1 MEMRNR
7 VNIIFLVWFALAMI
21 SVTGC
26 MVGPKFTAPALDT
39 PDQFRYD
46 QIKGDSTIST
56 QWFDLLNDPTL
67 SELVKTALKN
77 NKNLLMAASRIEQS
91 RAYLGFTKADM
102 LPSIGY
108 TGQADFSNFNQNT
121 GKMESFEMYTAGAS
135 LSWEIDFWGKF
146 RRANEAARAELIAS
160 EFAQEWIKLNLM
172 ADVAINYFSLVDF
185 DRRLAISERTLESR
199 NESMDIVYQRFE
211 KGIAPELDYNQAQIQ
226 QAIAAQAVPFF
237 KRQVAI
243 TENSL
248 AILLGQNPGPIVR
261 SDMGVGHIVE
271 IDVPVGLPSDIL
283 LRRPDVQEAI
293 QQLKAQNARIGVAQ
307 AMRFPSISLTGM
319 FGAVSNDLSTMGAEG
334 GIYQL
339 TGGLL
344 GPVFHF
350 GKNKRRVEM
359 EREKTNQVRLNYE
372 QTVLVTFQE
381 VENALISVD
390 TYNKEYEAIF
400 NQRKAAENAAK
411 LSAQRYD
418 GGVTSYLEVLDSE
431 RTLFQS
437 ELTASEVNKQKLEA
451 YIRLYKAL
459 GGGWR
464 IPTDLIEE

>member
-1 MEMRNR
+1 MRNKTKF
-7 VNIIFLVWFALAMI
+7 IFLVWFAVAMI
-21 SVTGC
+21 SITGC
-26 MVGPKFTAPALDT
+26 MVGPKFTAPKTDA
-39 PDQFRYD
+39 PDKFRYD
-46 QIKGDSTIST
+46 QTPGDSTIST

-67 SELVKTALKN
+67 SELIKTAIEN
-77 NKNLLMAASRIEQS
+77 NKNVLMAASRIEQS

-108 TGQADFSNFNQNT
+108 TGQADFSNFNSNT
-121 GKMESFEMYTAGAS
+121 ATRSDFEMYTAGAS

-160 EFAQEWIKLNLM
+160 EFAQRWIILNLM
-172 ADVAINYFSLVDF
+172 ADVATNYLALVDF

-199 NESMDIVYQRFE
+199 NESMNIVFQRFE

-226 QAIAAQAVPFF
+226 QSIAAQAVPFF

-243 TENSL
+243 AENSL
-248 AILLGQNPGPIVR
+248 SILLGQNPGPVVR
-261 SDMGVGHIVE
+261 KDLGVGHIVE
-271 IDVPVGLPSDIL
+271 MEVPVGLPSGIL
-283 LRRPDVQEAI
+283 MRRPDVQEAM
-293 QQLKAQNARIGVAQ
+293 QLLKAQNAKIGVAQ

-319 FGAVSNDLSTMGAEG
+319 LGAVSNDLSTMGAEG

-344 GPVFHF
+344 GPVFQF

-359 EREKTNQVRLNYE
+359 EREKTNQMRFNYE
-372 QTVLVTFQE
+372 QTVLVAFQE
-381 VENALISVD
+381 VENSLISVS
-390 TYNKEYEAIF
+390 TYNKEFEAIN
-400 NQRKAAENAAK
+400 NQRKAATNAAK
-411 LSAQRYD
+411 LSSQRYD

-437 ELTASEVNKQKLEA
+437 ELSASEVNKQKLEA
-451 YIRLYKAL
+451 YIKLYKAL
-459 GGGWR
+459 GGGWI
-464 IPTDLIEE
+464 IPSDLIEE